1 MEVLVLLTIFI
12 SSIFALA
19 PAIQENI
26 MGWIEKETIDARF
39 ISDDMLGK
47 KLRSEVIN
55 KMWNLPLVIK
65 TGSSK
70 ANPGLKNQV
79 FNILDDMH
87 IAESLCRDDEIEIVR
102 V

>member
-1 MEVLVLLTIFI
+1 
-12 SSIFALA
+12 
-19 PAIQENI
+19 

-39 ISDDMLGK
+39 ISEDTLGMML
-47 KLRSEVIN
+47 RNEVIN

-70 ANPGLKNQV
+70 SNPGRKRQV
-79 FNILDDMH
+79 FQILDDMH